1 MYVSQ
6 HTCTHVRTHARISIP
21 HVVVFVTCLFS
32 AVLLPS
38 DLVSRHEP
46 LHSSTVLAH
55 SCSSPHLPRF
65 LLGLVLLGIGMFF
78 FFENCR
84 THCTLLQI
92 VLPLALMTFGGV
104 TIVTTSLGYIGALV
118 VNLCAIRLF
127 IVLITLVFL
136 GQLTAGLTLH
146 NIREDLVSA
155 ASKEIRQLIAEAE
168 NALKSEADLI
178 LEKIQTR
185 YKCCGADGQ
194 SDWEQGPPLSC
205 CVNPK
210 LLEGV
215 CSYPGM
221 YVRGCASAMY
231 MYLESNM
238 YIWLYMVI
246 ALLVVEFT
254 IIIASYSLQMYVPIY
269 SALRTD

>member
-1 MYVSQ
+1 MSLS
-6 HTCTHVRTHARISIP
+6 TPLRFWRI
-21 HVVVFVTCLFS
+21 V
-32 AVLLPS
+32 VLLLTS
-38 DLVSRHEP
+38 
-46 LHSSTVLAH
+46 LA
-55 SCSSPHLPRF
+55 F